1 MNTSSSKAIRDEL
14 ARAADPEKA
23 AFYPRFFKTG
33 PGEYAEGDVFLG
45 VTVPEQRKLAR
56 RHKDLP
62 LEQLGELL
70 RSEVHE
76 HRLTGFLILV
86 AKFERADE
94 AGRGRLFAFCREHL
108 TGLNNWDLVD
118 TVAPR
123 LVGAYLLEHPE
134 LMPLLY
140 EFARSPVLWERRIA
154 IMSTLAFIRAGDFTH
169 TLKLAELLLHDEHDL
184 MHKAVG
190 WMLRE
195 VGNRDL
201 ASEESFLS
209 RHAREMPRTM
219 LRYAIEKFPKA
230 KREHYLK
237 LKLKLPAPTVPSPSG
252 RGTG

>member
-1 MNTSSSKAIRDEL
+1 
-14 ARAADPEKA
+14 
-23 AFYPRFFKTG
+23 
-33 PGEYAEGDVFLG
+33 
-45 VTVPEQRKLAR
+45 
-56 RHKDLP
+56 
-62 LEQLGELL
+62 
-70 RSEVHE
+70 
-76 HRLTGFLILV
+76 
-86 AKFERADE
+86 
-94 AGRGRLFAFCREHL
+94 
-108 TGLNNWDLVD
+108 LNNWDLVD

-154 IMSTLAFIRAGDFTH
+154 IMSTQAFIRAGDFTH

-184 MHKAVG
+184 IHKAVG

-237 LKLKLPAPTVPSPSG
+237 LKLPAPPCALALRERDGVRGPVPVLPSVSQN
-252 RGTG
+252 RERRSSSNHASRASVP

>member
-1 MNTSSSKAIRDEL
+1 MNTPSIEAVRDEL

-45 VTVPEQRKLAR
+45 VTVPEQRRIAR
-56 RHKDLP
+56 RHRDLP
-62 LEQLGELL
+62 LEQLGALL

-86 AKFERADE
+86 TQFERADE
-94 AGRGRLFAFCREHL
+94 AERSQRFAFCREYL
-108 TGLNNWDLVD
+108 AGLNNWDLVD

-123 LVGAYLLEHPE
+123 ILGAYLLEHPE
-134 LMPLLY
+134 LKPWLY
-140 EFARSPVLWERRIA
+140 ELVHSPVLWERRIA
-154 IMSTLAFIRAGDFTH
+154 IMSTQAFIRAGEFND

-184 MHKAVG
+184 IHKAVG

-201 ASEESFLS
+201 ASEEPFLD

-237 LKLKLPAPTVPSPSG
+237 LKPSRANLPSPSG

>member
-1 MNTSSSKAIRDEL
+1 MNTPSIEAIQDEL

-45 VTVPEQRKLAR
+45 VTVPEQRRIAK

-62 LEQLGELL
+62 LEQLGALL
-70 RSEVHE
+70 RSELHE

-86 AKFERADE
+86 TRFERADG
-94 AGRGRLFAFCREHL
+94 AGRHRLFVFCREHL
-108 TGLNNWDLVD
+108 AGLNNWDLVD
-118 TVAPR
+118 TVAPK
-123 LVGAYLLEHPE
+123 LLGEYLLEHPE
-134 LMPLLY
+134 LTPWLY
-140 EFARSPVLWERRIA
+140 ELARSPVLWERRIA
-154 IMSTLAFIRAGDFTH
+154 IMSTQAFIRAGDFKD

-184 MHKAVG
+184 IHKAVG

-201 ASEESFLS
+201 ASEETFLD

-237 LKLKLPAPTVPSPSG
+237 RKLSRPNIPSPPG